1 MAFSL
6 GLNYLTC
13 YWLFETQARAVQQTY
28 VRNQIAEEDSE
39 AIDAARDALLSDVSG
54 DVLTPESDEMA
65 VMDIID
71 LPNPL
76 NCWVTLEVVEL
87 VDIFL
92 GPVWRAVT
100 VFLLY
105 LFQTSTLW
113 AYAAVFSQSIAT
125 IFRPLVAVVLQEIS
139 VQPGNGTNSSGDA
152 ILTCNQ
158 EHFGAPCSALYFS
171 FLLAYGVAET
181 IMIIVGIKETAG
193 VQTFLAVYRFA
204 AIAMMVMLSLV
215 GLGIGKSLQGEEFV
229 SKPVYAAPSGLGV
242 ALPAITFALLLQMA
256 VPSVM
261 EPMAQRDGAP
271 RHFCISLG
279 ICAMCYILIGIVL
292 SIYLGTHT
300 EEPVTLNFATFT
312 GFMVVKDYEQ
322 AGMAMKA
329 LVGFCQYFILVFPL
343 LDLFSAYALQGVV
356 LCNNVL
362 SLLPDRFL
370 KDSRFLKIKVI
381 ATILMSG
388 VPIVLAAITHSLG
401 FIINVT
407 GTIGMLLAI
416 TIPGLLL
423 FQSLR
428 VSPSQTP
435 FTPGNK
441 VIRFLFFSQGS
452 GLLVAL
458 LGLVLFVYS
467 VVEVVVDQFSHT

>member
-1 MAFSL
+1 
-6 GLNYLTC
+6 
-13 YWLFETQARAVQQTY
+13 LFETQARAVQQTY
-28 VRNQIAEEDSE
+28 VRNQVGAEDSDPIE
-39 AIDAARDALLSDVSG
+39 TARDTLLSDVSG
-54 DVLTPESDEMA
+54 DGLTRGSGKAA

-92 GPVWRAVT
+92 GPVWRLVT
-100 VFLLY
+100 VLLLY
-105 LFQTSTLW
+105 CFQTSTLW

-125 IFRPLVAVVLQEIS
+125 IFRPLAAIVLQENG
-139 VQPGNGTNSSGDA
+139 VQPGNGTNSSA

-158 EHFGAPCSALYFS
+158 EQFGAPCAALYFS
-171 FLLAYGVAET
+171 FLLAFGIAET
-181 IMIIVGIKETAG
+181 IMIIVGITETAG

-215 GLGIGKSLQGEEFV
+215 GLGVGKTLEGKEFV
-229 SKPVYAAPSGLGV
+229 SEPTYADPSGLGV

-261 EPMAQRDGAP
+261 EPMAKRERAP
-271 RHFCISLG
+271 GHFCVSLG
-279 ICAMCYILIGIVL
+279 TCAGCYLLIGIVL
-292 SIYLGTHT
+292 SIYLGDQT

-312 GFMVVKDYEQ
+312 GFMAIKDYQQ
-322 AGMAMKA
+322 AGIGMKA

-370 KDSRFLKIKVI
+370 KDRHFFKIKV
-381 ATILMSG
+381 AASILMSG
-388 VPIVLAAITHSLG
+388 VPIILAAITHSLG

-416 TIPGLLL
+416 MIPGLLL

-428 VSPSQTP
+428 VSPSRTP
-435 FTPGNK
+435 FTPRNNI
-441 VIRFLFFSQGS
+441 IRFLFFSQGA
-452 GLLVAL
+452 GLVVAL
-458 LGLVLFVYS
+458 LGLALFVYS
-467 VVEVVVDQFSHT
+467 LVEVFVMQFSKG

>member
-1 MAFSL
+1 
-6 GLNYLTC
+6 
-13 YWLFETQARAVQQTY
+13 
-28 VRNQIAEEDSE
+28 
-39 AIDAARDALLSDVSG
+39 
-54 DVLTPESDEMA
+54 
-65 VMDIID
+65 MDIID

-92 GPVWRAVT
+92 GPVWRVVT
-100 VFLLY
+100 VVLLY

-125 IFRPLVAVVLQEIS
+125 IFRPLAAVVLQEIGS
-139 VQPGNGTNSSGDA
+139 QPGNGTNSSTDA

-158 EHFGAPCSALYFS
+158 EQFGATCSVLYFS

-181 IMIIVGIKETAG
+181 VMIIIGIKETAG
-193 VQTFLAVYRFA
+193 VQTFLAVYRFG

-215 GLGIGKSLQGEEFV
+215 GLGMGKSLEGNEFV
-229 SKPVYAAPSGLGV
+229 SEPVYADGSGLGV

-256 VPSVM
+256 VPTVM
-261 EPMAQRDGAP
+261 EPMANRARAP
-271 RHFCISLG
+271 GHFCISLG
-279 ICAMCYILIGIVL
+279 ICAVCYLMIGIVL
-292 SIYLGTHT
+292 SIYLGSGT

-312 GFMVVKDYEQ
+312 GFMALKDYQQ
-322 AGMAMKA
+322 AGLGLKG

-370 KDSRFLKIKVI
+370 KEQRFFKIKVA
-381 ATILMSG
+381 ATIFMSG

-401 FIINVT
+401 LIINVT

-416 TIPGLLL
+416 TIPGMLL

-428 VSPSQTP
+428 VSPSHTP
-435 FTPGNK
+435 FTPRNN

-452 GLLVAL
+452 GFVVAL
-458 LGLVLFVYS
+458 LGVGLFVYS
-467 VVEVVVDQFSHT
+467 LVEVFVQQFSKT